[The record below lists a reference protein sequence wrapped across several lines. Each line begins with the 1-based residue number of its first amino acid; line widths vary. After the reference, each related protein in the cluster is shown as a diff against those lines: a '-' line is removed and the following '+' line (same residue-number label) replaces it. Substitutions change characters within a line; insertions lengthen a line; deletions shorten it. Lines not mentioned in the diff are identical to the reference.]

1 MRRLLVT
8 GGAGFIGANFVH
20 YWASRYPDDR
30 LVVLDA
36 LTYAGNVASI
46 DALINAGKIR
56 FVHGDIRDT
65 DLAKSLLREE
75 RLDTV
80 VHFAAE
86 SHVDRSI
93 HGPDLFLST
102 NVLGTMSLL
111 EACRGVWLDEGDFPH
126 RFHHVSTDEVFG
138 SLREGE
144 PAFVESR
151 PYAPNSPYAA
161 SKAASDH
168 LVRAWH
174 HTYGLQV
181 TTSNC
186 SNNFGPFHFPEKLI
200 PLVILNILRGR
211 KLPVY
216 GDGRNI
222 RDWLY
227 VEDHCAGLDRVL
239 TDGVVGETYNI
250 GGQCERRNIEIVE
263 SLCDLVDAAFAADPG
278 LVSRFPDAQ
287 PANGG
292 NSRSLITFVKDRPG
306 HDWRYAIDATKAA
319 RELAFSPSIGFDEGL
334 RRTVAWYLGNK
345 SWWSGVLDGSYKDWI
360 ERNYGPDAGSA

>member
-20 YWASRYPDDR
+20 YWASKHPEDR
-30 LVVLDA
+30 LVILDA
-36 LTYAGNVASI
+36 LTYAGNIASI
-46 DALINAGKIR
+46 ETLITREQLR

-65 DLAKSLLREE
+65 ELVENLLRDES
-75 RLDTV
+75 LDTV
-80 VHFAAE
+80 VHLAAE

-93 HGPDLFLST
+93 HGPDVFLST
-102 NVLGTMSLL
+102 NVRGTMSLL
-111 EACRGVWLDEGDFPH
+111 EACRSFWLDKGDVPH

-138 SLREGE
+138 SLSEDE

-181 TTSNC
+181 TISNC

-200 PLVILNILRGR
+200 PLVIMNILRGR

-222 RDWLY
+222 RDWIY
-227 VEDHCAGLDRVL
+227 VEDHCVGLDRVL
-239 TDGVVGETYNI
+239 ADGTVGETYNI
-250 GGQCERRNIEIVE
+250 GGRCERRNIDIVE
-263 SLCDLVDAAFAADPG
+263 ALCDRVDEAFRKDAD
-278 LVSRFPDAQ
+278 LTRRFPDSP
-287 PANGG
+287 PARQLE
-292 NSRSLITFVKDRPG
+292 SRSLIEFVRDRPG
-306 HDWRYAIDATKAA
+306 HDWRYAIDASKAA
-319 RELAFSPSIGFDEGL
+319 RELGYSPSIRFDEGL
-334 RRTVAWYLGNK
+334 RRTVAWYLDHE
-345 SWWSGVLDGSYKDWI
+345 SWWAGILDGSYQDWI
-360 ERNYGPDAGSA
+360 RQNYGIGSV